1 MSKVNRPRPPTLRCY
16 DDGPPSALTAQT
28 VESVAATSGGRE
40 MRETTRDSERPVGG
54 LSRIVCSFSSTYR
67 LLRRVVVVR
76 DCDEVRIYLF
86 LKTEIR
92 ILNDDEFNIRNCWY
106 GEMKHGHLLSMDEA

>member
-1 MSKVNRPRPPTLRCY
+1 MDHQQRSWLLA
-16 DDGPPSALTAQT
+16 ALTAQT
-28 VESVAATSGGRE
+28 VESVAATSGGGE
-40 MRETTRDSERPVGG
+40 MRPHASSERPVGG

-76 DCDEVRIYLF
+76 DCDEVRIYF
-86 LKTEIR
+86 FDFFKTEIR
-92 ILNDDEFNIRNCWY
+92 IINEDEFNIPNCWY